1 MRVLLVIDAQND
13 FISGSLAV
21 PGAKEIIPVID
32 SLMKQGGYDAIV
44 FSQDWHPADHGS
56 FASQHPG
63 EKPFATGTLG
73 GKPQVLWPDH
83 CVQGSWGARFD
94 AHLDLSLITH
104 VQQKGLDKAVDS
116 YSAFR
121 DNDAKKLT
129 GLDAYLRKLGATEV
143 DICGLATD
151 FCDKYSAV
159 DATKLLPGVKVNF
172 IEDASRGITPA
183 GTRAALSEM
192 QAVGV
197 NIMTSAQRLPAS
209 PRFQDKKG
217 FKP

>member
-32 SLMKQGGYDAIV
+32 SLMKQGSYDAIV

-63 EKPFATGTLG
+63 KKPFDNGMLG
-73 GKPQVLWPDH
+73 GKPQVMWPDH
-83 CVQGSWGARFD
+83 CVQGTWGAEF
-94 AHLDLSLITH
+94 AAGLDLSLVTH
-104 VQQKGLDKAVDS
+104 IQQKGLDKAVDS

-129 GLDAYLRKLGATEV
+129 GLDAYLKKLGATEV

-151 FCDKYSAV
+151 FCDKFSAL
-159 DATKLLPGVKVNF
+159 DATALLPGVKVNF
-172 IEDASRGITPA
+172 IEDASRGISPA
-183 GTRAALSEM
+183 STRAAISEM
-192 QAVGV
+192 QTAGI
-197 NIMTSAQRLPAS
+197 NIMTSAQRLATP
-209 PRFQDKKG
+209 PRFQDKRG